1 MEQFF
6 WALGLLYEI
15 IYLRILGN
23 VDLNFRCPRK
33 HLFRERASRSNVG
46 KFDLPMHLMGTL
58 PCVVLA
64 IDKIY
69 SQLAFCYKR
78 FNEAAGHDTSSGL
91 SDCFIDGIRQA
102 VNQ

>member
-1 MEQFF
+1 MILSTQSCLPSVILVDGSTVF

-15 IYLRILGN
+15 IYIRILGN

-64 IDKIY
+64 IDLDLFTVGILLQKI
-69 SQLAFCYKR
+69 Q
-78 FNEAAGHDTSSGL
+78 
-91 SDCFIDGIRQA
+91 
-102 VNQ
+102 